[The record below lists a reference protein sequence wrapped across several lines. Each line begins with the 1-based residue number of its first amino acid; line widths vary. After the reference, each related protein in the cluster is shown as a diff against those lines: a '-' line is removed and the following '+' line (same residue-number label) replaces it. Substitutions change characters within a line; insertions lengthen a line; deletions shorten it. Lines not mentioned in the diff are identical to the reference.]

1 MKCFLK
7 FVLLFSFIQLYLFHE
22 CKLVEHNFYLMAL
35 KKNTKEQNHKDL
47 VGLNKYEYSL
57 VLDSNPYNEND
68 NYQMIIS
75 VSFPVNINI
84 ELSPEI
90 IYELFSS
97 KKFCIKDLNNDKQTN
112 IIGKLIE
119 YSSKIKILETIWMK
133 IEEVLF
139 FEEINSIDR
148 KKVYYYLGEN
158 DIKKEKKYLFM
169 KKMNKN
175 ELNQYYQIIRVV
187 IKDENDQLKNI
198 KIKTEFSVINT
209 DDDVLRDGFTY
220 EVFAS
225 DEDGNKLSFH
235 FEKTE
240 NLLCYVYKDKINKG
254 ECFESQ
260 KTNDL

>member
-1 MKCFLK
+1 MKIVLK
-7 FVLLFSFIQLYLFHE
+7 FVLFFSLIQLYLLQD
-22 CKLVEHNFYLMAL
+22 CKLVGHNFYLIVL
-35 KKNTKEQNHKDL
+35 KKNEEEQNHKDL

-90 IYELFSS
+90 IYKFFSS
-97 KKFCIKDLNNDKQTN
+97 KKFCIKDLNNEKQSN
-112 IIGKLIE
+112 LIGKLIE
-119 YSSKIKILETIWMK
+119 ESSEIKILEIIWMK
-133 IEEVLF
+133 IEEVIF
-139 FEEINSIDR
+139 FEEIKSIDR

-169 KKMNKN
+169 KKIYKN

-187 IKDENDQLKNI
+187 IKDENNQLKNI

-209 DDDVLRDGFTY
+209 DDEVLRDGFTY

-240 NLLCYVYKDKINKG
+240 NFLFFVYKNKKIKE
-254 ECFESQ
+254 ECFESE
-260 KTNDL
+260 KTNNL